1 MNFTRH
7 RCLTA
12 LLFVAPLAIPCAAL
26 ADTRSDARQFLEM
39 YNRAYQQLWNVAEG
53 ANWLSSTDVS
63 DEHTGQRIG
72 AQQAK
77 AAFTGN
83 TYVIEKA
90 RALLQQRSK
99 LDALTVRQ
107 LEKILLAAAE
117 NPGTIPDVVA
127 ARVAA
132 EARLAAIQDGFTFK
146 LPQPDGST
154 KIVTPNQI
162 QEILM
167 NSTNVEERLRAWETS
182 KQAGPAL
189 KAGLLELRDLRNR
202 VAREMG
208 HSSFFGLQVAD
219 YGMSVA
225 EMRTMTDRLVAELRP
240 LYEQLHCW
248 TRHKL
253 AARYGQPVPKL
264 IPAHWLPNRWGQEW
278 GGLVDTV
285 DLDAPFKGKSPEW
298 LVKAGEQFYVS
309 LGFPALPAT
318 FWTKSDLYELPP
330 DSKRKKNTHASAW
343 HINLDQDVRSL
354 MSVKPDFEWFTT
366 THHELGHIYYD
377 LSYARPEVP
386 VVLREGANRAFHE
399 GIGELITT
407 AVRQAP
413 YLEQMGI
420 LKPDEAPDQIQWL
433 LNEALTEAVV
443 FIPWSAGVMT
453 AWEHDFYEKDLP
465 ADQLNRRWWEYVAK
479 HQGIVPPSARGEEF
493 CDAATKTHIIDD
505 PAQYY
510 DYALAFA
517 LKYQFHLYIAKRILK
532 QPANACNYYGNRAVG
547 KFLAD
552 ILKQGGTQDWRK
564 ILRQSIGEDISAKGM
579 LEYYAPLMKYL
590 KEQNQGREVG
600 W

>member
-1 MNFTRH
+1 M
-7 RCLTA
+7 
-12 LLFVAPLAIPCAAL
+12 
-26 ADTRSDARQFLEM
+26 
-39 YNRAYQQLWNVAEG
+39 
-53 ANWLSSTDVS
+53 
-63 DEHTGQRIG
+63 
-72 AQQAK
+72 
-77 AAFTGN
+77 
-83 TYVIEKA
+83 
-90 RALLQQRSK
+90 
-99 LDALTVRQ
+99 
-107 LEKILLAAAE
+107 
-117 NPGTIPDVVA
+117 
-127 ARVAA
+127 
-132 EARLAAIQDGFTFK
+132 
-146 LPQPDGST
+146 PQPDGST
-154 KIVTPNQI
+154 RTVTPNQI
-162 QEILM
+162 QEILTT
-167 NSTNVEERLRAWETS
+167 STNVEERLRAWETS

-208 HSSFFGLQVAD
+208 HSSFFALQVAD
-219 YGMSVA
+219 YGLSVA
-225 EMRTMTDRLVAELRP
+225 EMRALTDRLVAELRP
-240 LYEQLHCW
+240 LYAQLHCW
-248 TRHKL
+248 ARHKL

-285 DLDAPFKGKSPEW
+285 DLDAPLKTKSPEW

-309 LGFPALPAT
+309 LGFPALPPT

-330 DSKRKKNTHASAW
+330 DAKRKKNTHASAW

-366 THHELGHIYYD
+366 THHELGHVYYY

-407 AVRQAP
+407 AVRQPP

-420 LKPDEAPDQIQWL
+420 LKPGEAPDQIQWL
-433 LNEALTEAVV
+433 LNEALTEAAV

-453 AWEHDFYEKDLP
+453 AWEHDFYEQELP
-465 ADQLNRRWWEYVAK
+465 ADQLNRRWWEQVAK
-479 HQGIVPPSARGEEF
+479 YQGIAPPAPRGEEF

-517 LKYQFHLYIAKRILK
+517 LKYQFHRYIAQRILK
-532 QPANACNYYGNRAVG
+532 QPANACNYHGNRAVG

-552 ILKQGGTQDWRK
+552 ILKLGATRDWRK
-564 ILRQSIGEDISAKGM
+564 VLRQSIGEDISAKAM

-590 KEQNQGREVG
+590 EEQNRGREVG